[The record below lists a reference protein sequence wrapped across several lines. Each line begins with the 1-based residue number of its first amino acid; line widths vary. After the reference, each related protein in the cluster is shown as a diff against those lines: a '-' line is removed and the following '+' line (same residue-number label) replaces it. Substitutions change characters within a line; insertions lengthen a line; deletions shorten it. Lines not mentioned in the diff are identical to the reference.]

1 MRPNRPDH
9 QSDIARWPPD
19 RALWK
24 WERSSTNLRGQGH
37 SGKQEKLERDTG
49 TDEKPGFELFGTLYD
64 HPQGQ
69 RRYFMRQRLSQADE
83 ARKFGDA
90 ESVST
95 KPP

>member
-1 MRPNRPDH
+1 LRDGRQIGRCGNGNVHPRICAAK
-9 QSDIARWPPD
+9 DIA
-19 RALWK
+19 ASK
-24 WERSSTNLRGQGH
+24 KNLSATPARIY
-37 SGKQEKLERDTG
+37 
-49 TDEKPGFELFGTLYD
+49 EKPGFELFGTLYD